1 LSDVLLYHALPGS
14 LSSRQVL
21 KLKSAQTVEGANVQI
36 TLAGANAFIN
46 QAKIVQ
52 ANIAATNGYIHVLD
66 SVLVG
71 RTSIVSQAVANGQ
84 LSTLVTALRA
94 ANLVNALAAMPS
106 VTVFAPTNTAFNN
119 LPAGAL
125 QGLLNNVTAL
135 QQVLLYHVL
144 PTAQYANQL
153 VTKKFS
159 RTAQGDVVFV
169 DSDVNGDFFVNGGAI
184 ADPDQFASTGVIH
197 VIDNVLIPY

>member
-1 LSDVLLYHALPGS
+1 VLLYHALPGS

-21 KLKSAQTVEGANVQI
+21 KLKSAQTVEGANVSI
-36 TLAGANAFIN
+36 TLFGGSAFVN

-66 SVLVG
+66 AVLVG
-71 RTSIVSQAVANGQ
+71 RTSIVGQAVANAQ
-84 LSTLVTALRA
+84 LSTLVTALKA
-94 ANLVNALAAMPS
+94 ANLVGALAAMPS

-153 VTKKFS
+153 AAKKFS
-159 RTAQGDVVFV
+159 HTAQGDVVFV
-169 DSDVNGDFFVNGGAI
+169 DSDANGDFFVNGGAI